1 MKLLKELLLLLAV
14 GCFFFIID
22 KNRCGKADTL
32 LFVHHVIC
40 SFSRFWWLS
49 NNLYMLLF
57 FAVSPMIY
65 YMFRLSNQNRCF
77 ITLMHNK
84 ECVKP
89 ADLKFNDVFGVIG
102 LNKMDWWENYGYKIF
117 LLTSWLFVMYK
128 ITNRRKWK
136 LDM

>member
-1 MKLLKELLLLLAV
+1 
-14 GCFFFIID
+14 
-22 KNRCGKADTL
+22 
-32 LFVHHVIC
+32 
-40 SFSRFWWLS
+40 
-49 NNLYMLLF
+49 
-57 FAVSPMIY
+57 
-65 YMFRLSNQNRCF
+65 
-77 ITLMHNK
+77 MHNK